1 MMDRPAAENSV
12 PVDDTHLRFEQTVL
26 PHLDAAYNLS
36 RWLTASEADADDVTQ
51 EACLRA
57 LRFFSTHHGQNA
69 RAWLLAIVRNTCRTW
84 LEKNRP
90 REVRGWL
97 PEDDTLAAVSSELD
111 PVVLAIRRADRETV
125 RQAIEELP
133 LEYREAVVLRELEG
147 LSYKEIAEIVE
158 VPLGTV
164 MSRLSRA
171 RDRLEQNLASRI
183 GQGTGHPQAVKGTKS

>member
-1 MMDRPAAENSV
+1 L

-36 RWLTASEADADDVTQ
+36 RWLTGSEADAADVTQ

-57 LRFFSTHHGQNA
+57 LRFFSTHHGPNT

-84 LEKNRP
+84 VEKNRP
-90 REVRGWL
+90 REVRCSL
-97 PEDDTLAAVSSELD
+97 PEDDTLTAMSSDLNPES
-111 PVVLAIRRADRETV
+111 VAIRRADRELV

-133 LEYREAVVLRELEG
+133 LEYREAIVLRELEG

-171 RDRLEQNLASRI
+171 RERLKQNLASRVVK
-183 GQGTGHPQAVKGTKS
+183 GTGYPEAVKGIKS

>member
-1 MMDRPAAENSV
+1 M
-12 PVDDTHLRFEQTVL
+12 PVDDTQLRFEQTVL

-36 RWLTASEADADDVTQ
+36 RWLTASEADAEDVTQ
-51 EACLRA
+51 EACLRT
-57 LRFFSTHHGQNA
+57 LRFFATHHGQNA

-90 REVRGWL
+90 RLVRGSL
-97 PEDDTLAAVSSELD
+97 PEDGTLAPVSSELN
-111 PVVLAIRRADRETV
+111 PLSLAIRRADRELV

-133 LEYREAVVLRELEG
+133 FEYREAVVLRELEG
-147 LSYKEIAEIVE
+147 LSYREIAEIVD

-171 RDRLEQNLASRI
+171 RERLEQKLTTRVAE
-183 GQGTGHPQAVKGTKS
+183 GTDCQQADKGTKS

>member
-1 MMDRPAAENSV
+1 MS
-12 PVDDTHLRFEQTVL
+12 VDDTQLRFEQTVL

-36 RWLTASEADADDVTQ
+36 RWLTTSEADAEDVTQ

-57 LRFFSTHHGQNA
+57 LRFFATHHGPNT

-90 REVRGWL
+90 REVRGSL
-97 PEDDTLAAVSSELD
+97 PEDDTLAPMSSELN
-111 PVVLAIRRADRETV
+111 PVLLAIRRADRELV

-133 LEYREAVVLRELEG
+133 LEYREAVVLREIEG

-171 RDRLEQNLASRI
+171 RERLEQNLASRV
-183 GQGTGHPQAVKGTKS
+183 GEKTDYPQAVKGTKS

>member
-1 MMDRPAAENSV
+1 MDRIAAENSV
-12 PVDDTHLRFEQTVL
+12 PIDDTHLRFEQTVL

-36 RWLTASEADADDVTQ
+36 RWLTASETDADDVTQ

-57 LRFFSTHHGQNA
+57 LRFFSTHHGQNT

-90 REVRGWL
+90 REVRGSL
-97 PEDDTLAAVSSELD
+97 PQDDTLTAVSSELN
-111 PVVLAIRRADRETV
+111 PVLLAIRRADRELV

-171 RDRLEQNLASRI
+171 RERLEQNLARRV
-183 GQGTGHPQAVKGTKS
+183 GEGADHPQAVKGSKS

>member
-1 MMDRPAAENSV
+1 L
-12 PVDDTHLRFEQTVL
+12 PVDHTQLRFEQTVL

-36 RWLTASEADADDVTQ
+36 RWLTASEADAEDVTQ

-57 LRFFSTHHGQNA
+57 LRFFDTHHGPNT
-69 RAWLLAIVRNTCRTW
+69 RAWLLAIVRNACRTW

-90 REVRGWL
+90 REMRGSL
-97 PEDDTLAAVSSELD
+97 PEDDMLAAASSELN
-111 PVVLAIRRADRETV
+111 PESLAIRRADRDLV

-133 LEYREAVVLRELEG
+133 LEYREAIVLRELEG
-147 LSYKEIAEIVE
+147 LSYNEIAEIIE

-171 RDRLEQNLASRI
+171 RERLEHNLASKV
-183 GQGTGHPQAVKGTKS
+183 GEETNYQQAVKGTKS

>member
-1 MMDRPAAENSV
+1 MPI
-12 PVDDTHLRFEQTVL
+12 DDTQLRFEQTVL

-36 RWLTASEADADDVTQ
+36 RWLTASEADAEDVTQ

-57 LRFFSTHHGQNA
+57 LRFFATHHGPNT
-69 RAWLLAIVRNTCRTW
+69 RAWLLAIVRNTYRTW

-90 REVRGWL
+90 REVRGSL
-97 PEDDTLAAVSSELD
+97 PEDDTLAPVSSELN
-111 PVVLAIRRADRETV
+111 PVLLAIRRADRELV
-125 RQAIEELP
+125 RQGIEELP
-133 LEYREAVVLRELEG
+133 LEYREAVVLREIEG

-171 RDRLEQNLASRI
+171 RERLEQNLAPRV
-183 GQGTGHPQAVKGTKS
+183 GEGTDYQQAVKGTKS

>member
-1 MMDRPAAENSV
+1 L
-12 PVDDTHLRFEQTVL
+12 PVDDNQWRFERTVL

-57 LRFFSTHHGQNA
+57 LRFFATHHGPNT

-84 LEKNRP
+84 LEKNRS
-90 REVRGWL
+90 RELLGSL
-97 PEDDTLAAVSSELD
+97 PENDMLAAVSSELN
-111 PVVLAIRRADRETV
+111 PESLAIRRADRELV

-133 LEYREAVVLRELEG
+133 LEYREVIVLREMEE

-171 RDRLEQNLASRI
+171 RVRLAEYLAPRI
-183 GQGTGHPQAVKGTKS
+183 VEGTGYPEAVKGTKS